1 MSTKQIQGYIG
12 TALIVIVTMAI
23 VNRIPEIRNIVNN
36 VSSG

>member
-23 VNRIPEIRNIVNN
+23 VNRVEEVRKIVYN
-36 VSSG
+36 VK